1 MWVYEAETSEAN
13 GDGINQIL
21 RGQVD
26 SVLLRRSR
34 LPIGDV
40 VYPPHATT
48 PSGKATC
55 IHTIQG
61 SPEISRRE
69 RYGVQIMSRVRVRP
83 NGSRAAPSP
92 NGNHMNTPLP
102 FKKRTQVIAASI
114 IAASL
119 IAFILVSVFVSNIFA
134 TELFAGLT
142 AIASLG
148 ILISAVA
155 AAVYTKPAYDEFRK
169 QLRPYQLHFEDFTLE
184 DHRGQ
189 PLRTKVLTQL
199 DATSTQRFLMA
210 PETFAPPV
218 FVISNTHGSIIKFQV
233 IFDSDEVDRNIDVH
247 FNLIAPACWEMNT
260 TQDNHKI
267 VRTSVPYKICDTEVE
282 ATFSL
287 AERTLTPDVKLVFFA
302 EMRFTGIDTPQR
314 GTTWPMAFRLGL
326 QRGEPIYQEWSIE
339 IEDEATVSG
348 SLEVDHS
355 P

>member
-1 MWVYEAETSEAN
+1 
-13 GDGINQIL
+13 
-21 RGQVD
+21 
-26 SVLLRRSR
+26 
-34 LPIGDV
+34 
-40 VYPPHATT
+40 
-48 PSGKATC
+48 
-55 IHTIQG
+55 
-61 SPEISRRE
+61 
-69 RYGVQIMSRVRVRP
+69 
-83 NGSRAAPSP
+83 
-92 NGNHMNTPLP
+92 
-102 FKKRTQVIAASI
+102 
-114 IAASL
+114 
-119 IAFILVSVFVSNIFA
+119 
-134 TELFAGLT
+134 LFAGLT

-267 VRTSVPYKICDTEVE
+267 VRTSVPYKIG
-282 ATFSL
+282 AS
-287 AERTLTPDVKLVFFA
+287 
-302 EMRFTGIDTPQR
+302 GIDTPQR